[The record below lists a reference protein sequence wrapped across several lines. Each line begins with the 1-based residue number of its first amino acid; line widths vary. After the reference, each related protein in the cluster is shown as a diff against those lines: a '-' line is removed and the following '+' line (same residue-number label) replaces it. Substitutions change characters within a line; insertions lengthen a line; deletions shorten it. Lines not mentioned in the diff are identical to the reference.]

1 MAGTNQRK
9 ATGSESATEPRTQA
23 ARRPS
28 HDEIAMRA
36 FQIYLSRGEWP
47 GRDVE
52 DWLEAEREIL
62 MKPEARLI
70 EKRGHFVV
78 RLHLPNIDPANVRIL
93 ATRDDLV
100 VQTSSRYA
108 GARIFKTVHFPEP
121 IDLRRVRSSWVG
133 EKLVVMALKA
143 ALRVHAKPAFEGK
156 PASAA
161 NEGSHTAQK

>member
-1 MAGTNQRK
+1 MTAIPIEFGTSILDEVENVYDDITRK
-9 ATGSESATEPRTQA
+9 AYEK
-23 ARRPS
+23 
-28 HDEIAMRA
+28 
-36 FQIYLSRGEWP
+36 FLSRG
-47 GRDVE
+47 GTGMLDIE
-52 DWLEAEREIL
+52 DWLEAERAIL

-143 ALRVHAKPAFEGK
+143 DAKPAFEGK
-156 PASAA
+156 PASTA
-161 NEGSHTAQK
+161 NEASHTAQK